1 MHDRKNEK
9 NKKARALIDCH
20 LVKEHTSL
28 TGSRAHFTVRS
39 FPTGIAYQTL
49 QEMFTTVVLLYVSA

>member
-9 NKKARALIDCH
+9 NKKARALIAI
-20 LVKEHTSL
+20 LYREHISL